1 MKISLILIISL
12 FSVLSFQS
20 FAQPAKKKPPVNIK
34 EIQKL
39 EAEAKKEFE
48 NQEYTLAQPLYE
60 KLDSINPKTGKYTY
74 PLAICYINNDL
85 NRKALPYIELCLKR
99 SSSMPAALNYYAG
112 RTFHLCHRF
121 DEAIR
126 YYSRYR
132 DFLKKSTDKNSK
144 KIILNVNRLIEMCNN
159 GKELMKRKLSIE
171 VFNISKNINS
181 KYPDY
186 RPVVSLDEGEIIF
199 TSNRPNTT
207 GGQKNEAGIYNE
219 DIYIS
224 YRSDSG
230 WSKPAQMSGNINTN
244 GNDAAVS
251 ISANGKK
258 LIIYRYEKKNLM
270 SKASGDLYISELID
284 GKWSKAVRLPNTINS
299 PGWEP
304 SACLSQDENT
314 MYFTS
319 DREGGIGGT
328 DIYVVKKLSDGT
340 WSLPQN
346 LGPQINTAGDEDSPS
361 IQPDGLT
368 LYFSSSGLKSMGG
381 YDIFVTKYD
390 EDKKKWSQPENV
402 GYPINTAHDDL
413 YFSWSEDGKRVYF
426 SSLRPEG
433 MGEKDL
439 YYAVIH
445 EELAGTMIVKGLV
458 TDSITS
464 QPLETKIKVMGKG
477 SKQIV
482 GIFNSDK
489 TGKYL
494 ITLDE
499 GKDYNVLIEA
509 EGYEPFTYATDLTEL
524 QEYGELNKS
533 ILLKPKK

>member
-1 MKISLILIISL
+1 MRPILFLFISLISFQCLAQPKKNPVQANSKEVLKLESEAKSL
-12 FSVLSFQS
+12 FDKQDFI
-20 FAQPAKKKPPVNIK
+20 A
-34 EIQKL
+34 
-39 EAEAKKEFE
+39 
-48 NQEYTLAQPLYE
+48 AQPLYE
-60 KLDSINPKTGKYTY
+60 KLDSINPKTGKYNY
-74 PLAICYINNDL
+74 SLAVCYINNDL

-99 SSSMPAALNYYAG
+99 SSTMPAVLSYYAG
-112 RTFHLCHRF
+112 RTYHLSHRF
-121 DEAIR
+121 DDAIR

-132 DFLKKSTDKNSK
+132 DHVKKSGDKNGK
-144 KIILNVNRLIEMCNN
+144 QVIMKLNRLIEMCNN
-159 GKELMKRKLSIE
+159 GKMLMKNKLSLE

-181 KYPDY
+181 KFPDY

-207 GGQKNEAGIYNE
+207 GGQKDAAGVYFE

-224 YRSDSG
+224 HRTDTG
-230 WSKPAQMSGNINTN
+230 WSKPSQMSSNINTN

-251 ISANGKK
+251 LSASGKK
-258 LIIYRYEKKNLM
+258 LIIYRYGKENLM
-270 SKASGDLYISELID
+270 ATPSGDLFISELID
-284 GKWSKAVRLPNTINS
+284 GKWSKATRLPNTINS
-299 PGWEP
+299 SGWEP
-304 SACLSQDENT
+304 SACLSQDEST

-319 DREGGIGGT
+319 NREGGVGGT
-328 DIYVVKKLSDGT
+328 DIYIVKKLPDGS

-361 IQPDGLT
+361 IQPDGKT
-368 LYFSSSGLKSMGG
+368 LYFSSSGHKSMGG

-390 EDKKKWSQPENV
+390 EDKKQWSQPENV

-458 TDSITS
+458 TDSVS
-464 QPLETKIKVMGKG
+464 LQPLETKIKVMDKVTR
-477 SKQIV
+477 QVV

-499 GKDYNVLIEA
+499 GKDYMVSIET
-509 EGYEPFTYATDLTEL
+509 EGYEPSSYVTDLTEL
-524 QEYGELNKS
+524 QEYGEINRN
-533 ILLKPKK
+533 ILLKPRK

>member
-1 MKISLILIISL
+1 MRIILFIIIS
-12 FSVLSFQS
+12 FLSFQS
-20 FAQPAKKKPPVNIK
+20 FAQPAKKKPLPNAK

-39 EAEAKKEFE
+39 EAAAKKEFD
-48 NQEYTLAQPLYE
+48 NQEYTRASVLYE

-74 PLAICYINNDL
+74 SLAVCYINNDL
-85 NRKALPYIELCLKR
+85 NRKALPYIELSLKR
-99 SSSMPAALNYYAG
+99 SSTMPAMLNYYAG
-112 RTFHLCHRF
+112 RTYHLCHRF

-126 YYSRYR
+126 YYGRYR
-132 DFLKKSTDKNSK
+132 DFLKKSTDNNAK
-144 KIILNVNRLIEMCNN
+144 KIIQNVNRLIAMCNN
-159 GKELMKRKLSIE
+159 GKELMKNKLSIE
-171 VFNISKNINS
+171 IFNISRNINS

-207 GGQKNEAGIYNE
+207 GGGKDEAGVYNE

-224 YRSDSG
+224 YRSDTG
-230 WSKPAQMSGNINTN
+230 WSKPAQMSGNINTV

-270 SKASGDLYISELID
+270 AKASGDLYISELTD
-284 GKWSKAVRLPNTINS
+284 GKWNKATRLPNTINS
-299 PGWEP
+299 AGWEP

-328 DIYVVKKLSDGT
+328 DIYVVKKLPDGS

-346 LGPQINTAGDEDSPS
+346 LGPQINTAGDEDSPY
-361 IQPDGLT
+361 IQPDGVT
-368 LYFSSSGLKSMGG
+368 LYFSSSGHKSMGG

-390 EDKKKWSQPENV
+390 NEKKQWSQPENV

-426 SSLRPEG
+426 SSMRPEG
-433 MGEKDL
+433 MGDKDL

-458 TDSITS
+458 VDSIS
-464 QPLETKIKVMGKG
+464 SRPLETKIKVTGKG
-477 SKQIV
+477 SQQVI

-489 TGKYL
+489 AGKYL

>member
-1 MKISLILIISL
+1 MKFIILIIIGL
-12 FSVLSFQS
+12 ISFQC
-20 FAQPAKKKPPVNIK
+20 AGQPKKVSANTK
-34 EIQKL
+34 EIQKM
-39 EAEAKKEFE
+39 ESEAKNAFDK
-48 NQEYTLAQPLYE
+48 QDYLAAQSLYE
-60 KLDSINPKTGKYTY
+60 RLDSINPQTGKYNY
-74 PLAICYINNDL
+74 PLAVCYVNNDL

-99 SSSMPAALNYYAG
+99 SSSMPAVLSYYAA
-112 RTFHLCHRF
+112 RTYHLSHRF

-132 DFLKKSTDKNSK
+132 DQVKKSGDKNVK
-144 KIILNVNRLIEMCNN
+144 QIIVKLNRLIEMCNN
-159 GKELMKRKLSIE
+159 GKQLMKSRLSIE
-171 VFNISKNINS
+171 VFNISKDINS
-181 KYPDY
+181 QYPDY

-207 GGQKNEAGIYNE
+207 GGQKDAGGVYYE

-224 YRSDSG
+224 HRTDIG
-230 WSKPAQMSGNINTN
+230 WSKPVQMSNNINTN

-251 ISANGKK
+251 ISASGKK
-258 LIIYRYEKKNLM
+258 LIIYRYGKENLM
-270 SKASGDLYISELID
+270 ATASGDLFISELID

-299 PGWEP
+299 SGWEP
-304 SACLSQDENT
+304 SACFSQDENT

-319 DREGGIGGT
+319 NREGGVGGT
-328 DIYVVKKLSDGT
+328 DIYVVKRLADGSWT
-340 WSLPQN
+340 LPQN
-346 LGPQINTAGDEDSPS
+346 LGVQINTAGDEDSPS
-361 IQPDGLT
+361 IQPDGKT
-368 LYFSSSGLKSMGG
+368 LYFSSSGHKSMGG

-390 EDKKKWSQPENV
+390 EEKKQWSQPQNV

-413 YFSWSEDGKRVYF
+413 YFSWSADGKRVYF

-458 TDSITS
+458 TDSIS
-464 QPLETKIKVMGKG
+464 SLPLETKIKVTDKVT
-477 SKQIV
+477 KQVV

-489 TGKYL
+489 MGKYL

-499 GKDYNVLIEA
+499 GKDYNVFIET
-509 EGYEPFTYATDLTEL
+509 EGYEPTSYFTDLTEL
-524 QEYGELNKS
+524 QEYGEINKN
-533 ILLKPKK
+533 ILLKRKK